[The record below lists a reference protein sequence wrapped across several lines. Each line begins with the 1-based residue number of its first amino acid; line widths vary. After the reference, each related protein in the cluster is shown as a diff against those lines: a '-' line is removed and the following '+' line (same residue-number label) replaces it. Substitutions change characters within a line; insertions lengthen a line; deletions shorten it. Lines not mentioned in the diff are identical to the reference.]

1 MKKVLFIIFLLVAIS
16 ITICY
21 YYLIILGGPVKKSMT
36 VNGCTV
42 DYTYF
47 ITNNKYQI
55 EKTHG
60 HAYDNAIELFVAKT
74 EIASCLCESYLNKR
88 NIPDSI
94 ALIDILNSKEYLE
107 SKRYINTIGNFN
119 TDTLNMESVCKDKDN
134 YFGILIMD

>member
-1 MKKVLFIIFLLVAIS
+1 MKKFLFITFLLIAIS

-21 YYLIILGGPVKKSMT
+21 YYFIILGGPVKKNMT
-36 VNGCTV
+36 INGCTV

-60 HAYDNAIELFVAKT
+60 HAYGNAIELFVANT

-88 NIPDSI
+88 NTPDST
-94 ALIDILNSKEYLE
+94 ALIDILNSKEYLD
-107 SKRYINTIGNFN
+107 SKRYINNIGSFS
-119 TDTLNMESVCKDKDN
+119 TDTIKIESVCNDKDN
-134 YFGILIMD
+134 YFGILLMD